1 MGPFY
6 KKSFADEALMNSLA
20 EREVSGGTKSA
31 LLVIGY
37 GNELRSDDGV
47 GPKTATA
54 VAAWNLTGIRA
65 LTCHQ
70 LTPELAVPIAATQCV
85 VFVDA
90 CVDSTTSVELRPL
103 QPAAPDQVMTHTA
116 DPRLLL
122 RLAKEVFGRCPSAF
136 LVTIPIENIAFGA
149 SLSAQAREGSETAL
163 KKIRELLGVSTR

>member
-1 MGPFY
+1 
-6 KKSFADEALMNSLA
+6 MNPLA
-20 EREVSGGTKSA
+20 ERESSGGTKSA

-54 VAAWNLTGIRA
+54 VAAWSLPGVRT

-70 LTPELAVPIAATQCV
+70 LTPELAVPIAATECV

-90 CVDSTTSVELRPL
+90 CVDSTASVELRAL

-122 RLAKEVFGRCPSAF
+122 RLAKEIFGRCPSAF
-136 LVTIPIENIAFGA
+136 WLTIPIENIAFGNN
-149 SLSAQAREGSETAL
+149 LSAQASEGSQAAL
-163 KKIRELLGVSTR
+163 KKIRELVGGSPL